1 MLIFSTHC
9 DATVLDSAAY
19 VCDFVDYMHRVS
31 TRKANGH
38 CAEKDKRTV
47 KTTNSLSLFL
57 SALSTIDLA
66 SFSLSFS
73 LGFSVPELALMP
85 FLKLSSDFKPTSPSA
100 LCLTHNSRCVVSNN
114 CLVFG
119 RIGDTLIGSLSL
131 LPRRFGE
138 RASTRVSKRITSPGR
153 SNDELIWRQFVASR
167 SAKSSRAYKSTSR
180 SRPLPCTGVNALVRP
195 LSSS

>member
-1 MLIFSTHC
+1 M
-9 DATVLDSAAY
+9 
-19 VCDFVDYMHRVS
+19 REEG
-31 TRKANGH
+31 R
-38 CAEKDKRTV
+38 RTV

-66 SFSLSFS
+66 SFSFSFSLSFS
-73 LGFSVPELALMP
+73 LSFSAPELTPIP
-85 FLKLSSDFKPTSPSA
+85 FLKLSSDFKPTPPST

-114 CLVFG
+114 CRVFG

-138 RASTRVSKRITSPGR
+138 RASTRVLKRITSPGS
-153 SNDELIWRQFVASR
+153 SNSELMSQPGINSLYEGIRKDNRTYQ
-167 SAKSSRAYKSTSR
+167 STSR
-180 SRPLPCTGVNALVRP
+180 PRPLPCTGVNALLRP